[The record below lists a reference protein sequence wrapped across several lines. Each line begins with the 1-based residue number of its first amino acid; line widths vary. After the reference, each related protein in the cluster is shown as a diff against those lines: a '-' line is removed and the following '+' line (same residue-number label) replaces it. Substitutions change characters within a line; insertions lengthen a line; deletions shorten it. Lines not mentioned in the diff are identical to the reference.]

1 MRCAV
6 LPLSK
11 TPNPKIAEERVRR
24 GWAESVEAALVELTP
39 EQQRNRAETI
49 ERVAQQTA
57 AQLHVKSLP
66 RSPRRAPARQG

>member
-1 MRCAV
+1 V

-24 GWAESVEAALVELTP
+24 GWAESVEEALVELTP

-49 ERVAQQTA
+49 DHLAQQA
-57 AQLHVKSLP
+57 AENRANLKSLP